1 MDFGSCNVSD
11 LTPASARFLAVGRT
25 CQSGVR
31 AGRRTKQGF
40 ASTRR
45 MSHAPIS
52 MPTPLQPDSRTLL
65 ACGHRTHKTDRPES
79 ERAKS
84 SEASPGFLTRAATS
98 TAPPQQVEGHAAARP
113 TRSVP
118 ATCSTWRPCAI
129 QARGGAQ
136 CAEGEQ
142 ELGHLRRPPSHRP
155 ACGAWRHGP
164 ARKAAGCRVLHR
176 YPSASAR
183 PSDTLRLRSCQ
194 PSPMPRVLSRFFPS
208 LTPGLIFPPLRP
220 HQLLGHS
227 RSPPPLLLPTPLS
240 SSPGALSAAALFCQV
255 GREQRGLR
263 EESQGALAARPRA
276 SGVAGTFTDEVSA
289 TRHPISS
296 RRRGARSLSGM
307 SVLAPPGGRARSS
320 HCEFNGSQNTIAELQ
335 CASHGAARSRR
346 DASAREIAP
355 RAQAPVLEESRW
367 KSERRSAGVSHG
379 GLPVPP
385 AEENQK

>member
-79 ERAKS
+79 ERAKRG
-84 SEASPGFLTRAATS
+84 ASPGFLTRAATS

-129 QARGGAQ
+129 QARAGAQ

-142 ELGHLRRPPSHRP
+142 ELGHLRRPPPHRP

-176 YPSASAR
+176 CPSASAR

-194 PSPMPRVLSRFFPS
+194 PSSDATRPFSWLSRA
-208 LTPGLIFPPLRP
+208 LRP
-220 HQLLGHS
+220 VF
-227 RSPPPLLLPTPLS
+227 P
-240 SSPGALSAAALFCQV
+240 ALAPANSERALAAAALFCQV
-255 GREQRGLR
+255 GRKQRGLR
-263 EESQGALAARPRA
+263 EESQGTLAARP
-276 SGVAGTFTDEVSA
+276 
-289 TRHPISS
+289 
-296 RRRGARSLSGM
+296 
-307 SVLAPPGGRARSS
+307 GGRGRR
-320 HCEFNGSQNTIAELQ
+320 HIDRWRLQ
-335 CASHGAARSRR
+335 
-346 DASAREIAP
+346 
-355 RAQAPVLEESRW
+355 
-367 KSERRSAGVSHG
+367 
-379 GLPVPP
+379 
-385 AEENQK
+385 